1 MQERSW
7 GAEGIVE
14 SLPVGVIVVDQAMR
28 IVCLNRAAQE
38 YTGYA
43 PPDVIGSP
51 LSEMFDR
58 ELWAEE
64 SALQQAM
71 ETGKRVEPRAT
82 TVMSNA
88 SEASG
93 DAPRRDRRRL
103 LVGAAPIEGK
113 RGRAGEYL
121 LSLQPTSPLYQMEAD
136 RISDISH
143 DMRGPLASIL
153 AYTELLV
160 DEVDEG
166 QPELRRQFL
175 EVIEQ
180 RTRHLTDLIVNLTS
194 LVRQDLG
201 YLKMTKRQISL
212 RDVTS
217 AVLQT
222 LQVQARQRD
231 VRLTL
236 EAGDDQHLVVGD
248 RDALST
254 LLKNLISNAIKFSSV
269 EGKVVVSLRRVGQ
282 NQILR
287 VTDSGS
293 GIPTEDLP
301 HIFEAFYRGQ
311 NAVAAGIEGSGLGL
325 ALVKAIAEA
334 HNGEINVDSKES
346 EGTTI
351 TIALPAAEKESPRPS

>member
-1 MQERSW
+1 MPEKSC

-14 SLPVGVIVVDQAMR
+14 SLPVGVIVVDQTMR
-28 IVCLNRAAQE
+28 IVCLNPAAQE

-43 PPDVIGSP
+43 PPDVVGRRLP
-51 LSEMFDR
+51 ELFNPQ
-58 ELWAEE
+58 LWAEE

-71 ETGKRVEPRAT
+71 ETGKRVEPRAA
-82 TVMSNA
+82 TVISNTPVA
-88 SEASG
+88 NSQALQQ
-93 DAPRRDRRRL
+93 DQQRL
-103 LVGAAPIEGK
+103 LVGAAPIKGEW
-113 RGRAGEYL
+113 GRAGEYL
-121 LSLQPTSPLYQMEAD
+121 LSLQPASPLYQMEAD

-160 DEVDEG
+160 DEVDGG

-254 LLKNLISNAIKFSSV
+254 LLKNLISNAIKFSNA

-293 GIPTEDLP
+293 GIRTEDLP
-301 HIFEAFYRGQ
+301 HIFETFYRGQ

-334 HNGEINVDSKES
+334 HNGEINVDSKEG

-351 TIALPAAEKESPRPS
+351 TIALPAAEKGSPRPS